1 MQRVMITL
9 LIAFAVGIVLGKAM
23 LPVLHKLK
31 FGQNIYELAPEA
43 HKKKQEDMMNSIV
56 TVGTSVN
63 ESTQS
68 IHALIEEMTEATG
81 CVSQAMGDIT
91 VSMESTVASIQ
102 EHDRTDSGHHCRY
115 RVDRRRTYQH
125 LPVFW

>member
-1 MQRVMITL
+1 
-9 LIAFAVGIVLGKAM
+9 
-23 LPVLHKLK
+23 
-31 FGQNIYELAPEA
+31 
-43 HKKKQEDMMNSIV
+43 MNSIV

-102 EHDRTDSGHHCRY
+102 GTGFHDRTDNF
-115 RVDRRRTYQH
+115 RTFCVCP
-125 LPVFW
+125 LWTPLNKT